1 MAISRRSFLGDR
13 DSGTPGTVRAGGMRR
28 ISPKDTSNLLKSVN
42 AINKNLVSINK
53 LLQQRSRDEVTA
65 QRTQQEDKIRQ
76 AENLKKQATEKD
88 LENAGGKGVG
98 DALKKTLA
106 EPAKKI
112 TRGLMSFVKPFLL
125 FFTVTFVGWFSKGVV
140 AWFKREKEVK
150 KKQIKEA
157 LPKILSFLTIAG
169 GVMLALNG
177 GIPVIIGLIGTMVKV
192 ATTAIAALLNPLAF
206 KALLAAAAVGLGVE
220 AYSFAADSIKP
231 GIKAGSR
238 IRTTLE
244 SGGQR
249 EDFNKFVQG
258 LPSSGESI
266 GGKLDL
272 VKVGDQY
279 FARKDL
285 LKLGGFEEGGK
296 FDKLR
301 TFDQTGQKT
310 GKMEITA
317 ELLKQGKVLQ
327 GMDGDNKQ
335 QLIALLETNRLSE
348 RFGRLYE
355 KRAALSMAKSNYANA
370 KAGGDMS
377 GRGEGYSSFKATEAD
392 KKLALE
398 RMNTATQEYELAKTQ
413 LRKTYINSSDSLKL
427 LLKKDYGITS
437 ADTLESKLLEGSELA
452 HQMRRA
458 GRFAGDQ
465 IDEFVEPVKQGFEA
479 VNSKIEGFTDAL
491 AETISE
497 FDINISVNPAI
508 ENTDDG
514 KPNELPVDGVGIAPF
529 DSSNPFISYA
539 KKTYTLLGVA

>member
-1 MAISRRSFLGDR
+1 
-13 DSGTPGTVRAGGMRR
+13 
-28 ISPKDTSNLLKSVN
+28 
-42 AINKNLVSINK
+42 
-53 LLQQRSRDEVTA
+53 
-65 QRTQQEDKIRQ
+65 
-76 AENLKKQATEKD
+76 
-88 LENAGGKGVG
+88 
-98 DALKKTLA
+98 
-106 EPAKKI
+106 
-112 TRGLMSFVKPFLL
+112 
-125 FFTVTFVGWFSKGVV
+125 
-140 AWFKREKEVK
+140 
-150 KKQIKEA
+150 
-157 LPKILSFLTIAG
+157 
-169 GVMLALNG
+169 
-177 GIPVIIGLIGTMVKV
+177 MVKV

-377 GRGEGYSSFKATEAD
+377 GRGEGYSAFKATEAD

>member
-53 LLQQRSRDEVTA
+53 LLQQQSREKVTA

-140 AWFKREKEVK
+140 AWFKKEKEVK

-169 GVMLALNG
+169 GVMLALSG

-220 AYSFAADSIKP
+220 AYSFAADAISP
-231 GIKAGSR
+231 GIKAKSR

-285 LKLGGFEEGGK
+285 LQLGGFEEGGK

-310 GKMEITA
+310 GKLEITA

-335 QLIALLETNRLSE
+335 QLIALLETNRLAE
-348 RFGRLYE
+348 RFGKLYE
-355 KRAALSMAKSNYANA
+355 KKRQLDQAKFSYENNLSYTGGGAT
-370 KAGGDMS
+370 AGGMMS
-377 GRGEGYSSFKATEAD
+377 GMGTRQEEKLEAV
-392 KKLALE
+392 
-398 RMNTATQEYELAKTQ
+398 NSATQEYELAKTQ
-413 LRKTYINSSDSLKL
+413 LRKTYINSSDALKQ
-427 LLKKDYGITS
+427 LLKRDYNITS
-437 ADTLESKLLEGSELA
+437 ADGLESKLLEGSELA

-458 GRFAGDQ
+458 SRYVGGQ
-465 IDEFVEPVKQGFEA
+465 INEFVEPVKQGFEA

-508 ENTDDG
+508 ENIDDG

>member
-53 LLQQRSRDEVTA
+53 LLQQQSRDRVTA

-112 TRGLMSFVKPFLL
+112 TKGLMSFVKPFLL

-140 AWFKREKEVK
+140 AWFKKEKEVK

-157 LPKILSFLTIAG
+157 LPKIMSFLTIAG
-169 GVMLALNG
+169 GVLLALNG

-206 KALLAAAAVGLGVE
+206 KAILAAAAVGLGVE
-220 AYSFAADSIKP
+220 VYSFAKDSLVP
-231 GIKAGSR
+231 GSKAKDR
-238 IRTTLE
+238 IRATLE
-244 SGGQR
+244 SGDER
-249 EDFNKFVQG
+249 EKFTKFIEG
-258 LPSSGESI
+258 LPTDGQSISGN
-266 GGKLDL
+266 KNL
-272 VKVGDQY
+272 VKFGEQY
-279 FARKDL
+279 FAKEGL
-285 LKLGGFEEGGK
+285 LELAAFEKGGVFKLG
-296 FDKLR
+296 
-301 TFDQTGQKT
+301 TFDATGQKV
-310 GKMEITA
+310 GEQEITA

-327 GMDGDNKQ
+327 GIDVDNKE
-335 QLIALLETNRLSE
+335 QLVSILETNRLAQ
-348 RFGRLYE
+348 RFGKLYE
-355 KRAALSMAKSNYANA
+355 KKAALSSA
-370 KAGGDMS
+370 KAEYARVRSPGGGS
-377 GRGEGYSSFKATEAD
+377 ARGEGYSHALQSSEA
-392 KKLALE
+392 KKKEAME
-398 RMNTATQEYELAKTQ
+398 AVTTATQEYERAKAQ
-413 LRKTYINSSDSLKL
+413 LRKTYSSSDDALKKL
-427 LLKKDYGITS
+427 LERDYNITS
-437 ADTLESKLLEGSELA
+437 VDSLESKLLEGSELA
-452 HQMRRA
+452 HQFRRA
-458 GRFAGDQ
+458 GRFVTDQ
-465 IDEFVEPVKQGFEA
+465 ANQLVEPVKQGFEA

>member
-53 LLQQRSRDEVTA
+53 LLQQQSREKVTA

-140 AWFKREKEVK
+140 AWFKKEKEVK

-169 GVMLALNG
+169 GVMLALSG

-220 AYSFAADSIKP
+220 AYSFAADAISP
-231 GIKAGSR
+231 GIKAKSR

-285 LKLGGFEEGGK
+285 LQLGGFEEGGK

-335 QLIALLETNRLSE
+335 QLIALLETNRLAE
-348 RFGRLYE
+348 RFGKLYE
-355 KRAALSMAKSNYANA
+355 KKRQLDQAKFSYENNLSYTGGGAT
-370 KAGGDMS
+370 AGGMMS
-377 GRGEGYSSFKATEAD
+377 GMGTRQEEKLEAV
-392 KKLALE
+392 
-398 RMNTATQEYELAKTQ
+398 NSATQEYELAKTQ
-413 LRKTYINSSDSLKL
+413 LRKTYINSSDALKQ
-427 LLKKDYGITS
+427 LLKRDYNITS
-437 ADTLESKLLEGSELA
+437 ADGLESKLLEGSELA

-458 GRFAGDQ
+458 SRYVGGQ
-465 IDEFVEPVKQGFEA
+465 INEFVEPVKQGFEA

-508 ENTDDG
+508 ENIDDG